1 MSLSKWL
8 IATAGLA
15 LVVGAMAW
23 LTKIGVI
30 IATDGRVTHT
40 GAAGSSFAIG
50 LGLLSVGAAGL
61 GLRLSMSVDLLV
73 LRVILTVGFTFVF
86 VLSFFVFS
94 AIGYVIVAGA
104 RVIVGDALPRYM
116 LGEAGI
122 LISAVVWMVIGAVL
136 LFGSVRKPRNAAS
149 SRVG

>member
-1 MSLSKWL
+1 MSLSRWL

-40 GAAGSSFAIG
+40 GAAGSSFTIG

-61 GLRLSMSVDLLV
+61 GLRLTTSVDLV
-73 LRVILTVGFTFVF
+73 LRVILTVGFPFVF

>member
-1 MSLSKWL
+1 MSLSRWL

-40 GAAGSSFAIG
+40 GAAGSSFTIG
-50 LGLLSVGAAGL
+50 LWLLSVGAAGL
-61 GLRLSMSVDLLV
+61 GLRLTMSVDLV
-73 LRVILTVGFTFVF
+73 LRVILTVLFPCVF

>member
-1 MSLSKWL
+1 MSLSRWL

-40 GAAGSSFAIG
+40 GAAGSSFTIG
-50 LGLLSVGAAGL
+50 LWLLSVGAAGL
-61 GLRLSMSVDLLV
+61 GLRLTMSVDLV
-73 LRVILTVGFTFVF
+73 SRVIITVLFPFVF
-86 VLSFFVFS
+86 ILSFFVFLV
-94 AIGYVIVAGA
+94 IGYAIVAVA

-149 SRVG
+149 SRVV

>member
-1 MSLSKWL
+1 MSLSRWL

-40 GAAGSSFAIG
+40 GAAGSSFTIG
-50 LGLLSVGAAGL
+50 LWLLSVGAAGL
-61 GLRLSMSVDLLV
+61 GLRLTMSVDLV
-73 LRVILTVGFTFVF
+73 LRVILTVGFPFVF

>member
-1 MSLSKWL
+1 MSLSRWL

-15 LVVGAMAW
+15 LVVGAVAW
-23 LTKIGVI
+23 LTKMGVI

-40 GAAGSSFAIG
+40 GAAGSSFTIG
-50 LGLLSVGAAGL
+50 LWLLSVGAAGL
-61 GLRLSMSVDLLV
+61 GLRLTMSVDLV
-73 LRVILTVGFTFVF
+73 SRVIITVLFPFVF
-86 VLSFFVFS
+86 ILSFFVFLV
-94 AIGYVIVAGA
+94 IGYAIVAVA

-116 LGEAGI
+116 LEEAGI

>member
-1 MSLSKWL
+1 MSLSRWL

-23 LTKIGVI
+23 LIKMGVI

-40 GAAGSSFAIG
+40 GAAGSSFTIG
-50 LGLLSVGAAGL
+50 LWLLSVGAAGL
-61 GLRLSMSVDLLV
+61 GLRLTMSVDLV
-73 LRVILTVGFTFVF
+73 SRVIITVLFPFVF
-86 VLSFFVFS
+86 ILSFFVFLV
-94 AIGYVIVAGA
+94 IGYAIVAVA

-116 LGEAGI
+116 LEEAGV

>member
-1 MSLSKWL
+1 MSLSRWL
-8 IATAGLA
+8 IATAGLV

-23 LTKIGVI
+23 LAKIGVI

-40 GAAGSSFAIG
+40 GAAGSSFTIG
-50 LGLLSVGAAGL
+50 LWLLAVGAAGL
-61 GLRLSMSVDLLV
+61 GLRLARNLDLA
-73 LRVILTVGFTFVF
+73 LRVMFTVGFPFVF
-86 VLSFFVFS
+86 VFSFFVFS

-104 RVIVGDALPRYM
+104 RLIVGDALPRYM

-136 LFGSVRKPRNAAS
+136 LFDSVRKPRNAGS
-149 SRVG
+149 PRVG

>member
-40 GAAGSSFAIG
+40 GAAGSSFTIG

-61 GLRLSMSVDLLV
+61 GLRLTMSVDLV
-73 LRVILTVGFTFVF
+73 SRVIITVLFPFVF
-86 VLSFFVFS
+86 ILSFFVFS
-94 AIGYVIVAGA
+94 VIGYAIVAVA
-104 RVIVGDALPRYM
+104 RLIVGDALPRYM

>member
-1 MSLSKWL
+1 MSLSRWL

-40 GAAGSSFAIG
+40 GAAGSSFTIG
-50 LGLLSVGAAGL
+50 LWLLSVGAAGL
-61 GLRLSMSVDLLV
+61 GLRLTMSVDLV
-73 LRVILTVGFTFVF
+73 SRVIITVLFPFVF
-86 VLSFFVFS
+86 ILSFFVFS
-94 AIGYVIVAGA
+94 VIGYAIVAVA
-104 RVIVGDALPRYM
+104 RLIVGDALPRYM

-136 LFGSVRKPRNAAS
+136 LFGSVRKPLNAAS

>member
-1 MSLSKWL
+1 MSLSRWL
-8 IATAGLA
+8 IATAGLV
-15 LVVGAMAW
+15 LIVGAMAW

-30 IATDGRVTHT
+30 IATDGQVTHT
-40 GAAGSSFAIG
+40 GAAGASFTIG
-50 LGLLSVGAAGL
+50 LWLLAVGAAGL
-61 GLRLSMSVDLLV
+61 GLRLAKGLDLLM
-73 LRVILTVGFTFVF
+73 RVILTVGFPFVF

-136 LFGSVRKPRNAAS
+136 LSGSVRKPRNAAS

>member
-1 MSLSKWL
+1 MSLSRWL

-15 LVVGAMAW
+15 LVAGAMAW

-40 GAAGSSFAIG
+40 GAAGSSFTIG
-50 LGLLSVGAAGL
+50 LWLLAVGAAGL
-61 GLRLSMSVDLLV
+61 GLRLTMSVDLLS
-73 LRVILTVGFTFVF
+73 RVIITVLFPFVF

-94 AIGYVIVAGA
+94 AIGYASVAVA
-104 RVIVGDALPRYM
+104 RLIVGDALPRYM

-149 SRVG
+149 SRVV

>member
-1 MSLSKWL
+1 M
-8 IATAGLA
+8 
-15 LVVGAMAW
+15 
-23 LTKIGVI
+23 GVI

-40 GAAGSSFAIG
+40 GAAGSSFTIG
-50 LGLLSVGAAGL
+50 LWLLSVGAAGL
-61 GLRLSMSVDLLV
+61 GLRLTMSVDLV
-73 LRVILTVGFTFVF
+73 SRVILTVLFPFVF

-94 AIGYVIVAGA
+94 VIGYAIVAVA

>member
-1 MSLSKWL
+1 MSLSRLL

-23 LTKIGVI
+23 LAKIGVI

-40 GAAGSSFAIG
+40 GAAGSSFTIG
-50 LGLLSVGAAGL
+50 VGLLSVSAAGL
-61 GLRLSMSVDLLV
+61 GLRLTMSVDLV
-73 LRVILTVGFTFVF
+73 LRVILTVGLPFVF

-104 RVIVGDALPRYM
+104 RVIVGDALPHYM

-136 LFGSVRKPRNAAS
+136 LFDSVRKPRNATS

>member
-1 MSLSKWL
+1 
-8 IATAGLA
+8 
-15 LVVGAMAW
+15 MAW

-40 GAAGSSFAIG
+40 GAAGSSFTIG
-50 LGLLSVGAAGL
+50 LWLLAVGAAGL
-61 GLRLSMSVDLLV
+61 GLRLTMSVDLV
-73 LRVILTVGFTFVF
+73 LRVILTVLFPCVF

-104 RVIVGDALPRYM
+104 RVVVGDTLPRYM

-149 SRVG
+149 SRVV

>member
-1 MSLSKWL
+1 MSLSRWL

-40 GAAGSSFAIG
+40 GAAGSSFTIG

-61 GLRLSMSVDLLV
+61 GLRLTMSVDLV
-73 LRVILTVGFTFVF
+73 SRVIITVLFPFVF

-136 LFGSVRKPRNAAS
+136 LSGSVRKPRNAAS

>member
-1 MSLSKWL
+1 MSLSRWL
-8 IATAGLA
+8 IATAGLV
-15 LVVGAMAW
+15 LIIGAMAW

-40 GAAGSSFAIG
+40 GAAGSSFTIG

-61 GLRLSMSVDLLV
+61 GLRLTMSVDLV
-73 LRVILTVGFTFVF
+73 LRVILTVGFPFVF

-94 AIGYVIVAGA
+94 AIGYMIVAGA
-104 RVIVGDALPRYM
+104 RVIVGDALPPYM

-122 LISAVVWMVIGAVL
+122 LISAVVWMVIGVVL
-136 LFGSVRKPRNAAS
+136 LFDSVRKLRNAVS
-149 SRVG
+149 SQAG

>member
-1 MSLSKWL
+1 MSLSRWL

-40 GAAGSSFAIG
+40 GAAGSSFTIG

-61 GLRLSMSVDLLV
+61 GLRLTMSVDLV
-73 LRVILTVGFTFVF
+73 LRVILTVGFPFVF

-116 LGEAGI
+116 LGETGI

-149 SRVG
+149 SRVV

>member
-1 MSLSKWL
+1 
-8 IATAGLA
+8 
-15 LVVGAMAW
+15 
-23 LTKIGVI
+23 LT
-30 IATDGRVTHT
+30 
-40 GAAGSSFAIG
+40 
-50 LGLLSVGAAGL
+50 
-61 GLRLSMSVDLLV
+61 MSVDLV
-73 LRVILTVGFTFVF
+73 LRVILTVGFPFVF

-149 SRVG
+149 SRVV

>member
-1 MSLSKWL
+1 MSLSRWL

-40 GAAGSSFAIG
+40 GAAGSSFTIG
-50 LGLLSVGAAGL
+50 LWLLSVGAAGL
-61 GLRLSMSVDLLV
+61 GLRLTMNVDLV
-73 LRVILTVGFTFVF
+73 LRVILTVGFPFVF

-104 RVIVGDALPRYM
+104 RVIMGGALPRYM

-149 SRVG
+149 SRVV

>member
-1 MSLSKWL
+1 MSLSRWL

-23 LTKIGVI
+23 LTKMGVI

-40 GAAGSSFAIG
+40 GAAGSSFTIG
-50 LGLLSVGAAGL
+50 LWLLSVGAAGL
-61 GLRLSMSVDLLV
+61 GLRLTMSVDLV
-73 LRVILTVGFTFVF
+73 SRVILTVGFPCVF

-94 AIGYVIVAGA
+94 AIGYAIVAVA

-116 LGEAGI
+116 LEEAGI

>member
-1 MSLSKWL
+1 M
-8 IATAGLA
+8 
-15 LVVGAMAW
+15 
-23 LTKIGVI
+23 GVI

-40 GAAGSSFAIG
+40 GAAGSSFTIG
-50 LGLLSVGAAGL
+50 LWLLSVGAAGL
-61 GLRLSMSVDLLV
+61 GFRLTMSVDLV
-73 LRVILTVGFTFVF
+73 SRVIITVLFPFVF
-86 VLSFFVFS
+86 ILSFFVFS
-94 AIGYVIVAGA
+94 VIGYAIVAVA
-104 RVIVGDALPRYM
+104 RLIVGDALPRYM

>member
-1 MSLSKWL
+1 MSLSRWL

-40 GAAGSSFAIG
+40 GAAGSSFTIG

-61 GLRLSMSVDLLV
+61 GLRLTMSVDLV
-73 LRVILTVGFTFVF
+73 LRVILTVGFPFVF

-149 SRVG
+149 SRVV

>member
-1 MSLSKWL
+1 MSLSRWL

-40 GAAGSSFAIG
+40 GAAGASFTIG

-61 GLRLSMSVDLLV
+61 GLRLTTSVDLV
-73 LRVILTVGFTFVF
+73 LRVILTVGFPFVF

-149 SRVG
+149 SRVV

>member
-1 MSLSKWL
+1 MSLSRWL

-30 IATDGRVTHT
+30 IATDGRVTYT
-40 GAAGSSFAIG
+40 GAAGSSFTIG
-50 LGLLSVGAAGL
+50 LGPLSVGAAGL
-61 GLRLSMSVDLLV
+61 GLRLTMSVDLV
-73 LRVILTVGFTFVF
+73 SRVIITVLFPFVF
-86 VLSFFVFS
+86 ILSFFVFS
-94 AIGYVIVAGA
+94 VIGYAIVAVA
-104 RVIVGDALPRYM
+104 RVIGGDALPRYM

-136 LFGSVRKPRNAAS
+136 LFGSVRKPPNTAS

>member
-1 MSLSKWL
+1 MSLSRWL

-40 GAAGSSFAIG
+40 GAAGSSFTIG

-61 GLRLSMSVDLLV
+61 GLRLTMNVDLV
-73 LRVILTVGFTFVF
+73 LRVILTVGFPFVF

-149 SRVG
+149 SRVV

>member
-1 MSLSKWL
+1 MSLSRWL

-40 GAAGSSFAIG
+40 GAAGSSFTIG
-50 LGLLSVGAAGL
+50 LWLLAVGAAGL
-61 GLRLSMSVDLLV
+61 GLRLTMSVDLV
-73 LRVILTVGFTFVF
+73 LRVILTVLFPCVF

-104 RVIVGDALPRYM
+104 RVVVGDTLPRYM

-149 SRVG
+149 SRVV